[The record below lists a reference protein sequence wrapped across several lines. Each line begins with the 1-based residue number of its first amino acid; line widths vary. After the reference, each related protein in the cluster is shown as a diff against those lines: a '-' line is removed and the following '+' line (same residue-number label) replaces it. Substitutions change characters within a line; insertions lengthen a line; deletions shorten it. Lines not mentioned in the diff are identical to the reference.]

1 MTIGQ
6 IGSEY
11 RFLHFLITLIIY
23 LIIWIWFNF
32 KCYLIINK
40 EKKYLTQN
48 SHQKILFSREIS
60 SISFIQFNSIYTK
73 HSRQKAGFKIPKWIL
88 NKILKIKELFRIC
101 ILHNLFVTYVYVL
114 IVANSLKYVLWKIQI
129 EKKSKKLKY
138 ANNKL
143 KNSFHN

>member
-1 MTIGQ
+1 MFRILVYKSTNFRDTKILVF
-6 IGSEY
+6 S
-11 RFLHFLITLIIY
+11 
-23 LIIWIWFNF
+23 IIWYLLLQSTYN
-32 KCYLIINK
+32 LIINK

-48 SHQKILFSREIS
+48 SHQKILFSREIRF
-60 SISFIQFNSIYTK
+60 ISFIQFNNIYTK

-129 EKKSKKLKY
+129 EKKSKQLKY